1 MWTILESLTLLN
13 RENSILDS
21 FLVLKSSNSEWR
33 GVWNHAVANVI
44 FLESPAGVGFS
55 YSMNSSDY
63 SDVGD
68 QITAEDTYVFL
79 LNWFNRFPEYKGRD
93 FYIAGDSYGG
103 HYVPQIATIVTFINH
118 LFDGD
123 TPFNLRGIFVSYYSS
138 LC

>member
-1 MWTILESLTLLN
+1 M
-13 RENSILDS
+13 
-21 FLVLKSSNSEWR
+21 
-33 GVWNHAVANVI
+33 ANVI

-93 FYIAGDSYGG
+93 FYIAGESYGG